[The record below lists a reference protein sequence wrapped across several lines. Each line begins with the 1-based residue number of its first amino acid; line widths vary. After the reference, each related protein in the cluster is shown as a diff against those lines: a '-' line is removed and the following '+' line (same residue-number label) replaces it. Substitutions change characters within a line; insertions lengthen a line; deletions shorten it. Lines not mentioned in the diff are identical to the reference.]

1 MKKAILFWLFLFL
14 LVGPALSAHGETSSE
29 TAQGYGAQQQ
39 EPPSTGAILGDF
51 IFIRPFGVIAVAV
64 GVVATVATLP
74 IAIPSGSVGTVAQKL
89 GSGALR
95 LYLYA
100 TPRRLLHEH
109 RDRDISMALTVKK
122 RLETGF
128 TGSLPRRW
136 ISSNAFFP

>member
-14 LVGPALSAHGETSSE
+14 LVGPALSAHSETSSE
-29 TAQGYGAQQQ
+29 SAQGYGAQQQ

-74 IAIPSGSVGTVAQKL
+74 IAVPSGSVGTVAHKL
-89 GSGALR
+89 VAKPFA
-95 LYLYA
+95 YLYA
-100 TPRRLLHEH
+100 TPRRLPHEP